1 MSIDADLYR
10 SDSLQNVLGSL
21 TGPLASGA
29 AATPVTPNNQGG
41 LVIDWTTRRPAVL
54 VSLAKSLDTET
65 VTLTATVSRGGAGTP
80 VGPVTFAPYSEQ
92 GATLAL
98 YVPALAAGVTTVPPV
113 TIALQVTAQP
123 LGGFAES
130 VAPETIS
137 SYLGFTVV
145 EGNMGKLLFLLT
157 SEKARIRREGR
168 RLAAGKLL
176 GTATLDALDRIGA
189 DLGVPR
195 FQDDLVYDRDH
206 RELKTVILTDA
217 AGNPTLEADRDY
229 ARRLEIYRGFLLASP
244 ARVLDMLN
252 GPGAAGAPNSGLL
265 SGLGVTSRF
274 SVSDRNN
281 PFALAIRIVGAGT
294 DTPFTNFINYL
305 QIGRA

>member
-65 VTLTATVSRGGAGTP
+65 VTLTATVSRGRAGTP
-80 VGPVTFAPYSEQ
+80 AGPVTFAPYSEQ

-123 LGGFAES
+123 LGGFACHSDAFHAKLAE
-130 VAPETIS
+130 A
-137 SYLGFTVV
+137 LGQHAVS
-145 EGNMGKLLFLLT
+145 GW
-157 SEKARIRREGR
+157 I
-168 RLAAGKLL
+168 
-176 GTATLDALDRIGA
+176 
-189 DLGVPR
+189 
-195 FQDDLVYDRDH
+195 
-206 RELKTVILTDA
+206 
-217 AGNPTLEADRDY
+217 
-229 ARRLEIYRGFLLASP
+229 EIDKGDPS
-244 ARVLDMLN
+244 
-252 GPGAAGAPNSGLL
+252 
-265 SGLGVTSRF
+265 
-274 SVSDRNN
+274 
-281 PFALAIRIVGAGT
+281 
-294 DTPFTNFINYL
+294 
-305 QIGRA
+305 